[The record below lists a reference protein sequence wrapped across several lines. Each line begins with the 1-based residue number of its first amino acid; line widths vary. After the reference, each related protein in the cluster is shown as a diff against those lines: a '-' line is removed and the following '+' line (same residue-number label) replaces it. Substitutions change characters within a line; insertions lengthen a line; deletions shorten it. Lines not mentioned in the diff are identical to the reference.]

1 METLNKTSLTEQT
14 RKGACLAF
22 FSAYQ
27 DMDTAR
33 MIQLATPDATVHFL
47 PMGEDGKGA
56 FWEFGKGVWQLLMD
70 CFPDLDNTVDSLT
83 TEGDTVTAN
92 VAIFGT
98 QTQDFLGI
106 TNKGLHFNSDHVFVF
121 HFDEADRITDLTI
134 NWDHAG
140 FCRQLGS

>member
-1 METLNKTSLTEQT
+1 METISKTSLTEQT

-33 MIQLATPDATVHFL
+33 MIQLATPDATVHFQ
-47 PMGEDGKGA
+47 PMGNDGKGS
-56 FWEFGKGVWQLLMD
+56 FWEFGKGVWQLLID

-83 TEGDTVTAN
+83 TQDDTVVAN

-98 QTQDFLGI
+98 QVQDFLGI
-106 TNKGLHFNSDHVFVF
+106 TNKGLRFNSDHVFVF
-121 HFDEADRITDLTI
+121 RFNDDDRITHLDI
-134 NWDHAG
+134 SWDHAE
-140 FCRQLGS
+140 FSKQLGA